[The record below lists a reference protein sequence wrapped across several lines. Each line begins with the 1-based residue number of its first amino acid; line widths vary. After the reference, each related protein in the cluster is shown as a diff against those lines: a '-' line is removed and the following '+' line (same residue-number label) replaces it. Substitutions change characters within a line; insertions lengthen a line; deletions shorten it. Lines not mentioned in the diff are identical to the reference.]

1 MRYLL
6 DTGVL
11 LWFTSTPNKL
21 NRRATRVLSAKC
33 DEIFFSAA
41 SSWEIVIKL
50 ATGKLTLPAPAAEFV
65 RDWMANLALR
75 PLDIT
80 HRHTLTVGELPAIH
94 SDPFDRV
101 LIAQAHAEG
110 LTLLTA
116 DPVFEAYGARFLW
129 SGR

>member
-21 NRRATRVLSAKC
+21 NRRAARILYSKRDELFLSA
-33 DEIFFSAA
+33 AT
-41 SSWEIVIKL
+41 SWEIAIKVSN
-50 ATGKLTLPAPAAEFV
+50 GKLTLPTSAAEFV
-65 RDWMANLALR
+65 SDWMINLAMR

-80 HRHTLTVGELPAIH
+80 HRHALTVGELPTIH
-94 SDPFDRV
+94 HDPFDRV
-101 LIAQAHAEG
+101 LIAQAQVEG

-129 SGR
+129 SAK

>member
-11 LWFTSTPNKL
+11 LWFTSTPNRL
-21 NRRATRVLSAKC
+21 NRRVAGILYRRR
-33 DEIFFSAA
+33 DEIFLSAA
-41 SSWEIVIKL
+41 SSWEI
-50 ATGKLTLPAPAAEFV
+50 ATKVASGKLKLPTFTSEFI
-65 RDWMANLALR
+65 RDWMINLALR

-80 HRHTLTVGELPAIH
+80 HRHALAVGELPTIH
-94 SDPFDRV
+94 HDPFDRV
-101 LIAQAHAEG
+101 LIAQAHVEG

-116 DPVFEAYGARFLW
+116 DPVFEPYRVRFLW

>member
-21 NRRATRVLSAKC
+21 NRRVARILYKKH
-33 DEIFFSAA
+33 DEIFLSAA
-41 SSWEIVIKL
+41 SSWEIAIKV
-50 ATGKLTLPAPAAEFV
+50 ANGKLKLPVPVPDFI

-80 HRHTLTVGELPAIH
+80 HRHALTVGELPTIH
-94 SDPFDRV
+94 HDPFDRV
-101 LIAQAHAEG
+101 LMAQARVEG

-116 DPVFEAYGARFLW
+116 DPVFEAYGTRLLW
-129 SGR
+129 SAR